1 MHVDR
6 YFREKVFPGDF
17 CSHSYFAFYLFFN
30 VVGAFYDDGSQPV
43 NKKEIYKAIT
53 DCRKAHTRQEYS
65 VYRSLLMVLCGNLN
79 VRPGRVKNA
88 VPFARYFDSNW
99 DNIAPMWVYAFRK
112 ELPLQVKCM
121 LYKEPP
127 YFFLFTHL
135 EKW

>member
-1 MHVDR
+1 MLTDIFVKRCFQVIFVPIHIL
-6 YFREKVFPGDF
+6 
-17 CSHSYFAFYLFFN
+17 HIYLFFN

-53 DCRKAHTRQEYS
+53 DCRRAHTRQEYS

-79 VRPGRVKNA
+79 VRPGRVKNP

-121 LYKEPP
+121 LY
-127 YFFLFTHL
+127 
-135 EKW
+135 